1 MRGFGQGWTQLAL
14 MALITTPD
22 LTGLTDN
29 QGLIMPGG
37 GERVMFSEGGC
48 LENNFCH
55 PASCAS
61 GLPASAPR
69 C

>member
-1 MRGFGQGWTQLAL
+1 MRGFGQGWTRLAL
-14 MALITTPD
+14 MALRTTPD

-37 GERVMFSEGGC
+37 GERAMFSEGGC
-48 LENNFCH
+48 LESDFRR
-55 PASCAS
+55 PA
-61 GLPASAPR
+61 PAPR